1 MFIPARQGFRSLFLG
16 VFLLLLCGC
25 VPAEL
30 MLRYDPESPGPVRI
44 GVLLPLSG
52 SDAERGRMMLNGAR
66 YAADDLNSHRGHFGR
81 QVELVVIDTKGTAEG
96 AAQAFRAAVAAG
108 AVGVAGVYST
118 TEARAM
124 APLAQSLRI
133 PTVIAMATGNDDVI
147 NINPFVYRVVF
158 TDKQQSEM
166 IAAYLKYYRR
176 ANRLCVMISADP
188 ADIYVRN
195 VARDVMQKFRELGG
209 EVVAVN
215 KLDPADPGSSL
226 KNAALLFPE
235 AILLPFE
242 GKLAA
247 TCYKKLR
254 ELGYEGIICGPD
266 SWDDP
271 LFFQALSGV
280 KAIGNSFYTAF
291 YSGEARHV
299 EFRTFREG
307 FRKHRYYYPGSHEIQ
322 AYDSVKALLIGL
334 GNNAAD
340 LKKFD
345 KNFRSIRK
353 QAGAAAIYTMLP
365 KNQID
370 RTIYINRVGN
380 VPGSPAELIP
390 RTIIGLQYSR
400 LKDYDVEQ

>member
-1 MFIPARQGFRSLFLG
+1 MFDLARRGFRGFFLS
-16 VFLLLLCGC
+16 VFMLLLWGC

-30 MLRYDPESPGPVRI
+30 MLRYDPESTGPVRI

-52 SDAERGRMMLNGAR
+52 PDAERGRMMLNGAR

-81 QVELVVIDTKGTAEG
+81 LVELVVIDTRGTAEG
-96 AAQAFRAAVAAG
+96 AEQAFRSAVSSG
-108 AVGVAGVYST
+108 VVGVAGVYST

-124 APLAQSLRI
+124 APLAKSLRI
-133 PTVIAMATGNDDVI
+133 PMVIAMATGNDDVI
-147 NINPFVYRVVF
+147 GVNPFVYRVVF

-176 ANRLCVMISADP
+176 AGRLAVMISTDP

-195 VARDVMQKFRELGG
+195 VARDVMQKFRDLGG

-215 KLDPADPGSSL
+215 KLDPKNPASTL
-226 KNAALLFPE
+226 KSAALLLPE

-242 GKLAA
+242 GKVAA
-247 TCYKKLR
+247 ACYKKLR

-280 KAIGNSFYTAF
+280 KAVGNSYYTAF

-307 FRKHRYYYPGSHEIQ
+307 FRKKLYYYPGSHEIQ

-334 GNNAAD
+334 GNNAVD

-345 KNFRSIRK
+345 RNFRSIRK

-370 RTIYINRVGN
+370 RTIYVNRVGN
-380 VPGSPAELIP
+380 VPGNSSELVP
-390 RTIIGLQYSR
+390 RTITGLQYSR

>member
-1 MFIPARQGFRSLFLG
+1 MSIFVGYGIRRLLAG

-25 VPAEL
+25 VPTEL
-30 MLRYDPESPGPVRI
+30 VLRYDPESTGPVRI

-52 SDAERGRMMLNGAR
+52 PDAERGRMMLNGAR

-81 QVELVVIDTKGTAEG
+81 QVDLVVLDTRGTAAG
-96 AAQAFRAAVAAG
+96 AEQAFRAAVASG

-118 TEARAM
+118 VEAQAM
-124 APLAQSLRI
+124 APLAKTFRI
-133 PTVIAMATGNDDVI
+133 PMVIGMATGNDDVI
-147 NINPFVYRVVF
+147 GLNPFVYRVVF

-176 ANRLCVMISADP
+176 TNRIGVMISSDP
-188 ADIYVRN
+188 SDIYVRN
-195 VARDVMQKFRELGG
+195 VARDVTQKFRELGG

-215 KLDPADPGSSL
+215 KLDPKDPGASL
-226 KNAALLFPE
+226 KSVVLLLPE

-247 TCYKKLR
+247 SCYKKLR
-254 ELGYEGIICGPD
+254 ELGFEGIICGPD
-266 SWDDP
+266 SWDDT

-280 KAIGNSFYTAF
+280 KFIGNSFYTAF
-291 YSGEARHV
+291 YSGEAKHA
-299 EFRTFREG
+299 EFRAFRDG
-307 FRKHRYYYPGSHEIQ
+307 FRKRRYYYPESHEIQ

-334 GNNAAD
+334 GNNATD
-340 LKKFD
+340 LRKFD
-345 KNFRSIRK
+345 KNFCGIRK

-380 VPGSPAELIP
+380 MPGSPAKLIP
-390 RTIIGLQYSR
+390 RTITGLQYSR
-400 LKDYDVEQ
+400 LKDYQVED

>member
-1 MFIPARQGFRSLFLG
+1 MTARQGFRCLFLS
-16 VFLLLLCGC
+16 VLALLLWGC

-30 MLRYDPESPGPVRI
+30 MLRYDPESKGPVRI

-52 SDAERGRMMLNGAR
+52 PDAERGRMMLNGAR

-81 QVELVVIDTKGTAEG
+81 LVELVVIDTKGTAEG
-96 AAQAFRAAVAAG
+96 AAEAFRAAVSAG
-108 AVGVAGVYST
+108 VVGVAGVYST
-118 TEARAM
+118 AEARAM
-124 APLAQSLRI
+124 TPLARSLRI

-147 NINPFVYRVVF
+147 GVNPFVYRVVF

-176 ANRLCVMISADP
+176 AERLAVVISTDP

-215 KLDPADPGSSL
+215 KLDPKDPASSL
-226 KNAALLFPE
+226 RNAALLLPQ

-247 TCYKKLR
+247 SCYKKLR
-254 ELGYEGIICGPD
+254 EQGYEGIICGPD

-291 YSGEARHV
+291 YSGEAKHV
-299 EFRTFREG
+299 EFRAFREG
-307 FRKHRYYYPGSHEIQ
+307 FRKQFFYYPGSHEIQ

-334 GNNAAD
+334 GNNAVD
-340 LKKFD
+340 LRKFD
-345 KNFRSIRK
+345 RNFRSIRK

-370 RTIYINRVGN
+370 RTIYVNRVGN
-380 VPGSPAELIP
+380 VPGSPSKLVP
-390 RTIIGLQYSR
+390 RTIVGLQYSR
-400 LKDYDVEQ
+400 LKDYDAEQ

>member
-1 MFIPARQGFRSLFLG
+1 MSNFARQGIGHLFAG
-16 VFLLLLCGC
+16 VVLLLLCGC

-30 MLRYDPESPGPVRI
+30 MLRYDPESTGPVRI
-44 GVLLPLSG
+44 GLLLPLSG
-52 SDAERGRMMLNGAR
+52 PDAERGRMMLNGAR

-81 QVELVVIDTKGTAEG
+81 QVDLVVLDTRGTAAG
-96 AAQAFRAAVAAG
+96 AEQAFRTAVASG

-118 TEARAM
+118 TEALAM
-124 APLAQSLRI
+124 APLAKAFRI

-147 NINPFVYRVVF
+147 GLNPFVYRVVF

-176 ANRLCVMISADP
+176 AKRLGVMISADP
-188 ADIYVRN
+188 SDIYVRN

-209 EVVAVN
+209 EVVTVN
-215 KLDPADPGSSL
+215 KVDPKDPGPSL
-226 KNAALLFPE
+226 KSAVLLLPE

-242 GKLAA
+242 GKQAA
-247 TCYKKLR
+247 ACYKKLR

-280 KAIGNSFYTAF
+280 KVVGNSFYTAF
-291 YSGEARHV
+291 YSGEAKHV
-299 EFRTFREG
+299 EFRAFREG

-334 GNNAAD
+334 GNNATD
-340 LKKFD
+340 LRKFD
-345 KNFRSIRK
+345 KNFRGIRK

-380 VPGSPAELIP
+380 VPGSPSKLIP
-390 RTIIGLQYSR
+390 RTIMGLQYSR
-400 LKDYDVEQ
+400 LKDYDVEN